1 MSVNLDI
8 TQISNL
14 ALDYLD
20 EAPLTSIDDNS
31 AVARWFKRNFWPVA
45 WSLMRKHPWNF
56 ASTRAML
63 PASATAPAFG
73 WTYAYDVPADCLRV
87 LPLTID
93 GREDSRSVDH
103 KVEGTQILANE
114 PAPRPVRYIRR
125 VDNTGQFDQQFTD
138 VLAVALAQKAAHMIT
153 GKASYAAQLGQ
164 TLQTIMQDA
173 QAIDALEGTPD
184 EPEDDFWIRA
194 RQ

>member
-8 TQISNL
+8 TEISNL

-31 AVARWFKRNFWPVA
+31 AVGRWFKRNFWPIA
-45 WSLMRKHPWNF
+45 WSLMRRHPWNF
-56 ASTRAML
+56 AMTRTML

-73 WTYAYDVPADCLRV
+73 WSYAYDVPVDCLRV
-87 LPLTID
+87 MPLTCD
-93 GREDSRSVDH
+93 GGEESQTIKH

-114 PAPRPVRYIRR
+114 PAPRPVRYVRR

-138 VLAVALAQKAAHMIT
+138 VLAMALAQKASHFIT
-153 GKASYAAQLGQ
+153 GKASYAQQIGQQLQ
-164 TLQTIMQDA
+164 AAMQDA
-173 QAIDALEGTPD
+173 QGIDALEGTPD
-184 EPEDDFWIRA
+184 DPEDDFWERA